1 MVKKNKLFG
10 KTLSLLRSLA
20 VVLAICASCIT
31 AFAEEAKTFEQTL
44 SVEQTIEGNV
54 ILPKYT
60 YRLTPKTDGCPLP
73 EGAKDGVYEFTLDG
87 NDLAKLLLTF
97 PADVAADYK
106 YELTRLEKTPA
117 GDTVKP
123 ESHLFGYLV
132 EKNADGS
139 FKITPYT
146 CYDGHMEIWNKTD
159 SDGNPLG
166 ITLSNE
172 ILGTKGDKGDQ
183 GDKGDKGDAGQDGQN
198 GTNGKNG
205 TDGKN
210 GTNGTNGRNG
220 TNGTNGTSTVKTIT
234 QTVGKAIN
242 TGDPNHILLWGGV
255 IIASAG
261 ALVIIAIVRRK
272 KEKDEENS

>member
-1 MVKKNKLFG
+1 MVNINKLFG
-10 KTLSLLRSLA
+10 KTLSLLLSLA

-87 NDLAKLLLTF
+87 NDLAKFLLAF
-97 PADVAADYK
+97 PANVAADYK

-132 EKNADGS
+132 EKNADGIDK
-139 FKITPYT
+139 FKVICGRLVPSNGELDVKPGEGYRVMT
-146 CYDGHMEIWNKTD
+146 N
-159 SDGNPLG
+159 
-166 ITLSNE
+166 LSM
-172 ILGTKGDKGDQ
+172 
-183 GDKGDKGDAGQDGQN
+183 
-198 GTNGKNG
+198 
-205 TDGKN
+205 
-210 GTNGTNGRNG
+210 R
-220 TNGTNGTSTVKTIT
+220 
-234 QTVGKAIN
+234 
-242 TGDPNHILLWGGV
+242 
-255 IIASAG
+255 
-261 ALVIIAIVRRK
+261 
-272 KEKDEENS
+272 